1 MSCNGYRLHMATLTH
16 PPAVLKHPTPSPGG
30 KKKIKNKKNN
40 NKQKINKNKK
50 QKNKLA
56 DRKVKPEIFV
66 CQKKF
71 CIQSTKGLQIE
82 YGVSIDMKQRANSQG
97 LFSYNKL

>member
-1 MSCNGYRLHMATLTH
+1 MDTGCACATHGNTDT
-16 PPAVLKHPTPSPGG
+16 PTSSVKTPNLLPWGE
-30 KKKIKNKKNN
+30 KKNQKQKKQQQTKNK
-40 NKQKINKNKK
+40 QK

-97 LFSYNKL
+97 LFSYNQL